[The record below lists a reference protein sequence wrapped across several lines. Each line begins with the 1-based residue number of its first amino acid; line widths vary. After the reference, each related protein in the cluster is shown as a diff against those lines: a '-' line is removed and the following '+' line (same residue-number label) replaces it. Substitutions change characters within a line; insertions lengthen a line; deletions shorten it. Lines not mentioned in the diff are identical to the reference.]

1 MASQGTDGREPDNDY
16 DPGVTDAARQ
26 DLSGE
31 ELALAD
37 DRRSL
42 PWLETDDYEDE
53 DTGAGLGQMVLLG
66 LGGLVAIGV
75 VLAGLWYW
83 GNRPDSDMV
92 ADGSTIE
99 APPGPLKERPED
111 PGGKEFAGTGD
122 VAPGVG
128 EGQVQEGRLA
138 TAPAAPAPRPSV
150 DAAGSRAPEAAQP
163 SGIGIQVGAF
173 SSRESAERGWETLNR
188 QTDALSGVRHRVM
201 EGQIDSGTVYRLQA
215 VAGDAAAARALC
227 ATLKSQGIACQVK
240 D

>member
-1 MASQGTDGREPDNDY
+1 MASQGTDGREPEDDL
-16 DPGVTDAARQ
+16 DPMGSSATRREQSV
-26 DLSGE
+26 E
-31 ELALAD
+31 ELALAED
-37 DRRSL
+37 HRSL
-42 PWLETDDYEDE
+42 PWLETDDYEEDE
-53 DTGAGLGQMVLLG
+53 GSAGLGQMLLLG

-83 GNRPDSDMV
+83 SNRPEGDMV

-138 TAPAAPAPRPSV
+138 TVPAPPPSPSV
-150 DAAGSRAPEAAQP
+150 DAAGSRAPEASQP
-163 SGIGIQVGAF
+163 SGVGIQVGAF
-173 SSRESAERGWETLNR
+173 SSRESAERGWETLTR

-227 ATLKSQGIACQVK
+227 STLKSQGIACQVK

>member
-1 MASQGTDGREPDNDY
+1 MASQGTDRREPEDDL
-16 DPGVTDAARQ
+16 DPMGSSATRREQSV
-26 DLSGE
+26 E
-31 ELALAD
+31 ELALAED
-37 DRRSL
+37 HRSL
-42 PWLETDDYEDE
+42 PWLETDDYEEDE
-53 DTGAGLGQMVLLG
+53 GSAGLGQMLLLG

-75 VLAGLWYW
+75 VLGGLWYW
-83 GNRPDSDMV
+83 SNRPEGDMV

-138 TAPAAPAPRPSV
+138 TIPAPPPSPSV
-150 DAAGSRAPEAAQP
+150 DAAGSRAPEASQP
-163 SGIGIQVGAF
+163 SGVGIQVGAF
-173 SSRESAERGWETLNR
+173 SSRESAERGWETLTR

-227 ATLKSQGIACQVK
+227 STLKSQGIACQVK

>member
-1 MASQGTDGREPDNDY
+1 MMASQESDGREPDEDFGAGEAG
-16 DPGVTDAARQ
+16 PAMQERPA
-26 DLSGE
+26 E

-37 DRRSL
+37 EREAL
-42 PWLETDDYEDE
+42 PWLESDEYEDE
-53 DTGAGLGQMVLLG
+53 PAGAGLGQMLLLG
-66 LGGLVAIGV
+66 LGGLVAIG
-75 VLAGLWYW
+75 LLLSGLWYW
-83 GNRPDSDMV
+83 SNRPDAGVV

-99 APPGPLKERPED
+99 APPGPVKQRPED

-122 VAPGVG
+122 VAPAVG
-128 EGQVQEGRLA
+128 EGQAHEGRLA
-138 TAPAAPAPRPSV
+138 TQPAPRPNV
-150 DAAGSRAPEAAQP
+150 DAAGSRAPEASQA
-163 SGIGIQVGAF
+163 GGVGIQVGAF
-173 SSRESAERGWETLNR
+173 STRESAERGWATLNR